1 MEGVLKIPLV
11 EYVELLIP
19 CILHLENR
27 VGEKILTMILRKGLE
42 LWSEG
47 PRKRY
52 IETKAHLPHLHTGCC
67 HMRGEMTPT

>member
-1 MEGVLKIPLV
+1 
-11 EYVELLIP
+11 
-19 CILHLENR
+19 